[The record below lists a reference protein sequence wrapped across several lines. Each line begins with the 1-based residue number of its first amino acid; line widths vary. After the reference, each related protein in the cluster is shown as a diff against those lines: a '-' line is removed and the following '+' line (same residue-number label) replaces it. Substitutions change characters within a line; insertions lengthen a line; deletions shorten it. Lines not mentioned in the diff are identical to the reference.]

1 MLLPAP
7 TPGSDGDM
15 FQAISDIQQRQPE
28 APLPNLQ

>member
-15 FQAISDIQQRQPE
+15 FQAILDTQRRQSE
-28 APLPNLQ
+28 APLPKLQ